1 MRKGSLLAVASLALL
16 LATPARAQL
25 FGRQTLDPAYCKQP
39 TIRETVVYVDDTMP
53 LSQPDWARKLAAK
66 LRATLTPGEPVVVV
80 DLSPEAGTSSEVWT
94 GCWPNLPDAARADAS
109 KGTFLFSRSPIEQI
123 GDQQKFFIRDLG
135 EALTQ
140 IARKAKPAVPD
151 AADGHVHKQLLRALA
166 SDSGR
171 FDNADKTV
179 RAIVYSD
186 MAEDSDLGSVFK
198 PQGERAGE
206 RAGERVDYGDRLG
219 TSLRHGVFYAYGLGG
234 GAKEGLPERTRAF
247 WTAALASL
255 SAVSAGMGSDLNVP
269 GVVPVRAA
277 SVPVD
282 VRVKDDTL
290 PGRLSLLADA
300 DGHLVDSTVGVSR
313 LSIVGL
319 SGMFRCDAGAPVC
332 KLDAGT
338 SSGLVTSGRSE
349 QLVMA
354 GHDLASLSG
363 HIGVKGTSYL
373 YPVQAT
379 AP

>member
-1 MRKGSLLAVASLALL
+1 M
-16 LATPARAQL
+16 
-25 FGRQTLDPAYCKQP
+25 
-39 TIRETVVYVDDTMP
+39 
-53 LSQPDWARKLAAK
+53 
-66 LRATLTPGEPVVVV
+66 
-80 DLSPEAGTSSEVWT
+80 
-94 GCWPNLPDAARADAS
+94 
-109 KGTFLFSRSPIEQI
+109 
-123 GDQQKFFIRDLG
+123 
-135 EALTQ
+135 
-140 IARKAKPAVPD
+140 PD

-198 PQGERAGE
+198 PL
-206 RAGERVDYGDRLG
+206 GERVDYGDRLG
-219 TSLRHGVFYAYGLGG
+219 ASLKHGVFYAYGLGA
-234 GAKEGLPERTRAF
+234 GAKDGLPERTRAF
-247 WTAALASL
+247 WTAAWASL

-269 GVVPVRAA
+269 GVLPVKAA

-290 PGRLSLLADA
+290 SGRLSLLADA
-300 DGHLVDSTVGVSR
+300 DGHLVDSWIGVSR

-338 SSGLVTSGRSE
+338 STGLVTSSRSE
-349 QLVMA
+349 QLAMS
-354 GHDLASLSG
+354 GHDLGSLSG

-379 AP
+379 AQ

>member
-1 MRKGSLLAVASLALL
+1 MPRARLSLAVAVAML

-39 TIRETVVYVDDTMP
+39 TIRETIVYVDDTMK

-94 GCWPNLPDAARADAS
+94 GCWPNRPDADRAAS
-109 KGTFLFSRSPIEQI
+109 AQGTFLFSRSPIEQI
-123 GDQQKFFIRDLG
+123 GDQQKFFVRDLG

-140 IARKAKPAVPD
+140 IARNEKPAVPD
-151 AADGHVHKQLLRALA
+151 ATDGHVHKQLLRALA

-198 PQGERAGE
+198 PL
-206 RAGERVDYGDRLG
+206 GERVDFGDRLG
-219 TSLRHGVFYAYGLGG
+219 TSLRHGVFYAYGLGA
-234 GAKEGLPERTRAF
+234 GAKDGLPERTRAF
-247 WTAALASL
+247 WTAAWASL

-269 GVVPVRAA
+269 GVLPVRAA

-282 VRVKDDTL
+282 VHVKDDTL

-300 DGHLVDSTVGVSR
+300 DGHLVDSWLGVSR

-319 SGMFRCDAGAPVC
+319 SGTFRCDPATPTC

-338 SSGLVTSGRSE
+338 SAGLITSSRSE
-349 QLVMA
+349 QLTMA
-354 GHDLASLSG
+354 GHDVASLSG
-363 HIGVKGTSYL
+363 HIGVKGTSYV
-373 YPVQAT
+373 YAVQAT
-379 AP
+379 GQ